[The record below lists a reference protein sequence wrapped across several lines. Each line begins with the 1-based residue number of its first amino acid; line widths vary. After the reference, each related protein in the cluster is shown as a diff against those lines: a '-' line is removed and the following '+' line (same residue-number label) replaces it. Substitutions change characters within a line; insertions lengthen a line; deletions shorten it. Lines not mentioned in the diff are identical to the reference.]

1 MNVPN
6 EVNEVVHP
14 ETLPGLHKFLTQQCQ
29 NHVDPAFDP
38 ENNLHNNPQNYHGP
52 SAHYIIHSG
61 DVTVPDDKVFFYRS
75 TRGLL
80 AMYLCGKKHT
90 YRDVYRVMFVGS
102 DGQAQMLW
110 NRDWS
115 VKQSIL
121 AIDNEV
127 MSAIQRVHL

>member
-1 MNVPN
+1 MNVSQ

-14 ETLPGLHKFLTQQCQ
+14 ETLRGFHGFLVQQCP
-29 NHVDPAFDP
+29 NHVDPAYDP
-38 ENNLHNNPQNYHGP
+38 DNNLHNNPQNYQGP
-52 SAHYIIHSG
+52 NAYYIIHSG
-61 DVTVPDDKVFFYRS
+61 DENVPNDKVMFYRAP
-75 TRGLL
+75 RGLL
-80 AMYLCGKKHT
+80 AYYVCGKKNT

-115 VKQSIL
+115 LKQSIL

-127 MSAIQRVHL
+127 MSAIQRALL